1 MTPDIREV
9 AERARVE
16 NLKDRGATASQQL
29 SRSEI
34 ALKVWGKA
42 KKKAKNSKRDRLE
55 YATLF
60 RLACKDAG
68 LPMPEPEYQ
77 FDEHG
82 ARRWRFDF
90 AFVLERVAVEVEG
103 GVWTNGR
110 HTRGSGFVKD
120 LEKYSEAA
128 AQGWLLIRVTPQD
141 LCAASTMDRVRRALN
156 QRNAA

>member
-1 MTPDIREV
+1 MAPE
-9 AERARVE
+9 A
-16 NLKDRGATASQQL
+16 QPL

-34 ALKVWGKA
+34 TTQQWAKA
-42 KKKAKNSKRDRLE
+42 KKKGKNAKRDRLQ

-60 RLACKDAG
+60 RVACKAAG

-82 ARRWRFDF
+82 VRRWRFDF
-90 AFVLERVAVEVEG
+90 AFTEERVAVEVEG

-128 AQGWLLIRVTPQD
+128 AQGWLLIRVTPKE
-141 LCAASTMDRVRRALN
+141 LCAASTLDRVRRALN
-156 QRNAA
+156 QRKAA